1 MGPRDAT
8 PEPPASTAR
17 LFAPDP
23 EVALDPSRSGALVIG
38 RLLEDGDSEDLR
50 WLAAAV
56 GEARMA
62 DWLERRGGRQL
73 SRRSRLFWERLLGRA
88 AAAPERGAGELWPL

>member
-8 PEPPASTAR
+8 PEPPASAAR
-17 LFAPDP
+17 LFPHHPPA
-23 EVALDPSRSGALVIG
+23 ALDPARFAGLLIG
-38 RLLEDGDSEDLR
+38 RLLEDGDSDDLR

-56 GEARMA
+56 GEARIA

-73 SRRSRLFWERLLGRA
+73 SRRSRLFWERLLGRPA
-88 AAAPERGAGELWPL
+88 SPPATGAGELWPL